1 MIVLRQAK
9 DTDLSQIVALNTN
22 SNDNAWAEQ
31 HFQAALNNNQ
41 IEVIEYQGKIIAF
54 AIWQTV
60 LDEAELHLILT
71 DITYRRQGYAEK
83 LIQSFVCTHND
94 IRRIILEVRKS
105 NTAAINL
112 YEKQGFKAISERKDY
127 YMFPIENALIMEKIC

>member
-1 MIVLRQAK
+1 MSVIRHA
-9 DTDLSQIVALNTN
+9 TACDLTQIIALNIE

-41 IEVIEYQGKIIAF
+41 IEVIENNQQIVAF

-71 DITYRRQGYAEK
+71 DIAHRRQGYAEK
-83 LIQSFVCTHND
+83 LIQSFIHQNAHNKK
-94 IRRIILEVRKS
+94 IVLEVRQS

-112 YEKQGFKAISERKDY
+112 YQKQGFRQIGERRDY
-127 YMFPIENALIMEKIC
+127 YMFPLENALIMEKIC

>member
-1 MIVLRQAK
+1 MSVIRQANIC
-9 DTDLSQIVALNTN
+9 DLTQIVALNIE

-41 IEVIEYQGKIIAF
+41 IEVIENNQQIVAF

-71 DITYRRQGYAEK
+71 DIAHRRQGYGEK
-83 LIQSFVCTHND
+83 LIQSFIHQNAHIKKIV
-94 IRRIILEVRKS
+94 LEVRQS

-112 YEKQGFKAISERKDY
+112 YQKQGFKQIGERRDY
-127 YMFPIENALIMEKIC
+127 YMFPLENALIMEKIC

>member
-41 IEVIEYQGKIIAF
+41 IEVIEYQEKIIAF

-71 DITYRRQGYAEK
+71 DMAHRRQGYAEK
-83 LIQSFVCTHND
+83 LIQSFVAKNPH

-112 YEKQGFKAISERKDY
+112 YKKQGFKAISERKDY

>member
-1 MIVLRQAK
+1 MSVIRHA
-9 DTDLSQIVALNTN
+9 TACDLTQIIALNIE

-41 IEVIEYQGKIIAF
+41 IEVIEYQEKIIAF

-71 DITYRRQGYAEK
+71 DTAHRRQGYGEK
-83 LIQSFVCTHND
+83 LIQSFVANNPH
-94 IRRIILEVRKS
+94 IKRIVLEVRES

-112 YEKQGFKAISERKDY
+112 YEKQGFRAISERKDY